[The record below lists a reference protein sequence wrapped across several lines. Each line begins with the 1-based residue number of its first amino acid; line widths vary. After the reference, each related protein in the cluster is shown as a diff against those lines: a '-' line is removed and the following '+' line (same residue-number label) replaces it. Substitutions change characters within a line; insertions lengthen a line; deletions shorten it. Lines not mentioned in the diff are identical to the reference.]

1 MIHPSYYEL
10 IDRINEEQGT
20 EDSPV
25 VTSRYSIVLA
35 ASKRARQLVN
45 GAMPKV
51 KENGSGKLLSLAV
64 EELYEGAVRILPDD
78 WVEEPSEEEMT
89 IEDIAAEETN
99 EDDGNQEEAF
109 EESLDVEDSS
119 DEEPISED
127 AVEEITE
134 N

>member
-10 IDRINEEQGT
+10 IDKINKEQGT

-45 GAMPKV
+45 GAMPKI
-51 KENGSGKLLSLAV
+51 KDPGDGKLLSLAV
-64 EELYEGAVRILPDD
+64 EELYEGAVKIIPEGHESEDEEEKAGDSADMFTIDSETDTYDETPFGDETEAHDD
-78 WVEEPSEEEMT
+78 TSEAASDDAAEEMT
-89 IEDIAAEETN
+89 
-99 EDDGNQEEAF
+99 
-109 EESLDVEDSS
+109 
-119 DEEPISED
+119 
-127 AVEEITE
+127 E